1 MKNKASTVTE
11 PASAVPHTPGLPRSA
26 QEQKRLEDA
35 LRELWERTIAFNQ
48 TLGVQVVSVGP
59 DAPQIRFDMRPE
71 LVGHYLYDRLH
82 GGVISAVLDVV
93 GGFTLMCAIAE
104 KHKEETTEQV
114 MHRFS
119 RLGTIDLRVDY
130 LRPGNGKHFI
140 ASARVTRLGGR
151 IGSTQ
156 MALENESG
164 TLIATGSA
172 AYVIS

>member
-1 MKNKASTVTE
+1 MKHKASTAAE
-11 PASAVPHTPGLPRSA
+11 PASAAAHQPGSPRSA
-26 QEQKRLEDA
+26 EEQERLEHA
-35 LRELWERTIAFNQ
+35 LRELWERTITFNQ
-48 TLGVQVVSVGP
+48 TLGVQVVSVDP
-59 DAPQIRFDMRPE
+59 SAPQIRFDMRPE
-71 LVGHYLYDRLH
+71 FVGHYLYDRLH
-82 GGVISAVLDVV
+82 GGVISAVLDVM

-151 IGSTQ
+151 IGST
-156 MALENESG
+156 
-164 TLIATGSA
+164 GSA

>member
-1 MKNKASTVTE
+1 MKHKASTVTE
-11 PASAVPHTPGLPRSA
+11 PASVVPHPPGSPRSA
-26 QEQKRLEDA
+26 EEQERLEQA

-48 TLGVQVVSVGP
+48 TLGVQVVSVNP
-59 DAPQIRFDMRPE
+59 SAPQISFDMRPE
-71 LVGHYLYDRLH
+71 FVGHHLYDRLH
-82 GGVISAVLDVV
+82 GGVISAVLDVM

-104 KHKEETTEQV
+104 KHKDETTEQV